1 MIPDLLLVTA
11 GDLRD
16 NELDI
21 LGDQL
26 ALLPG
31 DRLTGLCPSPHL
43 INTGMEFYQETCNLS
58 PKVGV

>member
-26 ALLPG
+26 TLLPS
-31 DRLTGLCPSPHL
+31 DRLTGLSPSPHL
-43 INTGMEFYQETCNLS
+43 MNKRRL
-58 PKVGV
+58 